1 MKTQN
6 GALVEVKNLTR
17 KFGQL
22 TAVDGVSFQVNQG
35 EIFGFLGPN
44 GAGKTTTINILC
56 TLLLP
61 TSGQA
66 SICGHDVVKQ
76 RNEVRHCIGLVFQDP
91 TLDEYLTG
99 EQNLLFH
106 AYAYNVSREVREK
119 RLKELLTLV
128 DLWDRRKS
136 KVQTYSGGMKRRLE
150 IARGLLHYPRVLF
163 LDEPTLGLDPQ
174 TRYLL
179 WEHIRALRRQEN
191 LTIFMTTHYMDEAE
205 NCDRIA
211 IIDHGQIVALDTPN
225 GLKDMVGGDLVTL
238 QAENNGAAVQELKE
252 RYNISAEVQD
262 GMVVFSVPRGEEFI
276 PEFVR
281 GFNNRLLSVGVRRP
295 TLDDVFLKVTG
306 RVIREQ
312 AGSLDE
318 SMRNFIRMRMRH
330 G

>member
-6 GALVEVKNLTR
+6 GALVEVENLTR
-17 KFGQL
+17 KFGKL
-22 TAVDGVSFQVNQG
+22 TAVDGVSFQVNQS

-61 TSGQA
+61 TSGRA
-66 SICGHDVVKQ
+66 SVCGYDVVKQ
-76 RNEVRHCIGLVFQDP
+76 RNQVRHCIGLVFQDP
-91 TLDEYLTG
+91 TLDDYLTG

-179 WEHIRALRRQEN
+179 WEHIRALRQQEN

-211 IIDHGQIVALDTPN
+211 IIDHGQIVALDTPRN
-225 GLKDMVGGDLVTL
+225 LKDMVGGDVVTL
-238 QAENNGAAVQELKE
+238 QAEDNNAAVQELKE
-252 RYNISAEVQD
+252 RYSISAQVQD

-281 GFNNRLLSVGVRRP
+281 GFNNHLLSIGVRRP
-295 TLDDVFLKVTG
+295 TLDDVFLKTTG
-306 RVIREQ
+306 RAIREQ
-312 AGSLDE
+312 GAAPQDF
-318 SMRNFIRMRMRH
+318 MRLMMRMRR
-330 G
+330 

>member
-6 GALVEVKNLTR
+6 GALVEVENLTR
-17 KFGQL
+17 KFGKL
-22 TAVDGVSFQVNQG
+22 TAVDGISFQVNPG

-61 TSGQA
+61 TSGRA
-66 SICGHDVVKQ
+66 SVCGHDVVKQ
-76 RNEVRHCIGLVFQDP
+76 RNQVRHCIGLVFQDP
-91 TLDEYLTG
+91 TLDDYLTG

-174 TRYLL
+174 TRYLI
-179 WEHIRALRRQEN
+179 WEHIRTLRRQEN

-211 IIDHGQIVALDTPN
+211 IIDHGQIVALDTPGN
-225 GLKDMVGGDLVTL
+225 LKDMVGGDVVTL
-238 QAENNGAAVQELKE
+238 QAENNEAAVQELKE
-252 RYNISAEVQD
+252 RYSISAQVQD

-281 GFNNRLLSVGVRRP
+281 GFNNHLLSIGVRRP
-295 TLDDVFLKVTG
+295 TLDDVFLKTTG
-306 RVIREQ
+306 RAIREQ
-312 AGSLDE
+312 GAAPQDF
-318 SMRNFIRMRMRH
+318 MRMMMRMRR
-330 G
+330 

>member
-6 GALVEVKNLTR
+6 GALVEVENLTR

-22 TAVDGVSFQVNQG
+22 TAVDGVSFQVDQG

-61 TSGQA
+61 TSGRA
-66 SICGHDVVKQ
+66 SVCGHDVVKQ
-76 RNEVRHCIGLVFQDP
+76 RNQVRHCIGLVFQDP
-91 TLDEYLTG
+91 TLDEYLTA

-106 AYAYNVSREVREK
+106 AYAYNISREVRDK

-211 IIDHGQIVALDTPN
+211 IIDHGQIVALDTPK
-225 GLKDMVGGDLVTL
+225 GLKDMVGGDMVTL
-238 QAENNGAAVQELKE
+238 QVENNEAAVQELKE
-252 RYNISAEVQD
+252 RYGISAQVQD
-262 GMVVFSVPRGEEFI
+262 SMVAFSVPRGEEFI

-281 GFNNRLLSVGVRRP
+281 GFNSRLLSIGVRRP

-306 RVIREQ
+306 RAIREQ
-312 AGSLDE
+312 AGSLDDT
-318 SMRNFIRMRMRH
+318 MRNFIRMRMRH

>member
-1 MKTQN
+1 
-6 GALVEVKNLTR
+6 
-17 KFGQL
+17 
-22 TAVDGVSFQVNQG
+22 
-35 EIFGFLGPN
+35 
-44 GAGKTTTINILC
+44 
-56 TLLLP
+56 
-61 TSGQA
+61 
-66 SICGHDVVKQ
+66 
-76 RNEVRHCIGLVFQDP
+76 
-91 TLDEYLTG
+91 
-99 EQNLLFH
+99 
-106 AYAYNVSREVREK
+106 
-119 RLKELLTLV
+119 
-128 DLWDRRKS
+128 
-136 KVQTYSGGMKRRLE
+136 MKRRLE

>member
-6 GALVEVKNLTR
+6 GALVEVENLTR
-17 KFGQL
+17 KFGKL

-61 TSGQA
+61 TSGRA
-66 SICGHDVVKQ
+66 SVCGYDVVKQ
-76 RNEVRHCIGLVFQDP
+76 RNQVRHCIGLVFQDP
-91 TLDEYLTG
+91 TLDDYLTG

-179 WEHIRALRRQEN
+179 WEHIRALRQQEN

-211 IIDHGQIVALDTPN
+211 IIDHGQIVALDTPRN
-225 GLKDMVGGDLVTL
+225 LKDMVGGDVVTL
-238 QAENNGAAVQELKE
+238 QAEDNNAAVQELKE
-252 RYNISAEVQD
+252 RYSISAQVQD

-281 GFNNRLLSVGVRRP
+281 GFNNHLLSIGVRRP
-295 TLDDVFLKVTG
+295 TLDDVFLKTTG
-306 RVIREQ
+306 RAIREQ
-312 AGSLDE
+312 GAAPQDF
-318 SMRNFIRMRMRH
+318 MRLMMRMRR
-330 G
+330 

>member
-6 GALVEVKNLTR
+6 GALVEVENLTR
-17 KFGQL
+17 KFGKL

-61 TSGQA
+61 TSGRA
-66 SICGHDVVKQ
+66 SVCGYDVVKQ
-76 RNEVRHCIGLVFQDP
+76 RNQVRHCIGLVFQDP
-91 TLDEYLTG
+91 TLDDYLTG

-179 WEHIRALRRQEN
+179 WEHIRALRQQEN

-211 IIDHGQIVALDTPN
+211 IIDHGQIVALDTPRN
-225 GLKDMVGGDLVTL
+225 LKDMVGGDVVTL
-238 QAENNGAAVQELKE
+238 QAEDNNAAVQELKE
-252 RYNISAEVQD
+252 RYSISAQVQD

-281 GFNNRLLSVGVRRP
+281 GFNNHLLSIGVRRP
-295 TLDDVFLKVTG
+295 TLDDVCLKTTG
-306 RVIREQ
+306 RAIREQ
-312 AGSLDE
+312 GAAPQDF
-318 SMRNFIRMRMRH
+318 MRLMMRMRR
-330 G
+330 